1 MSKNNK
7 RKNRGYMYD
16 VNLIKQAGVDPAAI
30 IPQRRL
36 GVMTNCDS
44 ERLKKILKIVDRQ
57 DAVTRFVW
65 YNLPK
70 GLTGE
75 LIEQVLYQRGQGG
88 FVKVGDTY
96 YFLPYT
102 LRSEG
107 NSGIDCYGRY
117 KYVTFVPMGST
128 DVKGKSSS
136 TKLFGGKEFKVIYD
150 IEPKMNVKVEDKA
163 IILRDYVNRLT
174 DDNIDARDTLNEVL
188 LDIESRMFPYAET
201 AVLSKTGVKGIK
213 VTSEAEAED
222 VNALNSSIKYGALN
236 QEMMFGIK
244 AAQDLQDFAS
254 ESGADVSQYLELFQS
269 LENFRKSLYGTPS
282 GGLMQKQSH
291 MLENE
296 SKMNQ
301 ANNISQG
308 NDALY
313 QRQLACVLFY
323 SLTGQPIWCDIR
335 KTANP
340 EDNQT
345 ALVTDNKGGSTDD
358 NTK

>member
-1 MSKNNK
+1 MSKKKNK
-7 RKNRGYMYD
+7 AAMYD
-16 VNLIKQAGVDPAAI
+16 ENLYRQAGVNPAAF
-30 IPQRRL
+30 IPKRRL
-36 GVMTNCDS
+36 GVMANLDS
-44 ERLKKILKIVDRQ
+44 YKIKKILKIVDRQ
-57 DAVTRFVW
+57 DATTRFVW

-75 LIEQVLYQRGQGG
+75 LIEQVLYLRGQGA
-88 FVKVGDTY
+88 FVKVGDTF

-102 LRSEG
+102 LRSKD
-107 NSGIDCYGRY
+107 NTGIDCYGRY
-117 KYVTFVPMGST
+117 KAITFVPLGST
-128 DVKGKSSS
+128 EANKKTGA
-136 TKLFGGKEFKVIYD
+136 KLFGGKAFEVVYD
-150 IEPKMNVKVEDKA
+150 VEPEQNKRAEDKA

-174 DDNIDARDTLNEVL
+174 ADNIEARDTLNEVL
-188 LDIESRMFPYAET
+188 LDIESRMFPYSET
-201 AVLSKTGVKGIK
+201 AVLTRTGVKGIK
-213 VTSEAEAED
+213 VTNEQEAED
-222 VNALNSSIKYGALN
+222 VQALNSSIKYGALN

-254 ESGADVSQYLELFQS
+254 ESASDVSQYLELFQS
-269 LENFRKSLYGTPS
+269 LENFRKSTYGTPS

-296 SKMNQ
+296 AKMNQ
-301 ANNISQG
+301 SNNISQG

-313 QRQLACVLFY
+313 QRQLASVIFY
-323 SLTGQPIWCDIR
+323 SVFGHPIWCDIR

-345 ALVTDNKGGSTDD
+345 ALVTDNKGGNTNADN